1 MTPNPVTHRSDGT
14 TAIHILYKAVP
25 YDCIIDTVDYPK
37 VVGYRWNVKPDHR
50 GVWRVFT
57 TSQHLPIYRVLTGL
71 FAPDHKNHNGL
82 DNRRLN
88 LRESTRRQQACNRRK
103 RIGDYT
109 SKYKGVSYRKDSG
122 KWRAKIDNL
131 FVASTCST
139 EIEADRKSVV

>member
-1 MTPNPVTHRSDGT
+1 M
-14 TAIHILYKAVP
+14 
-25 YDCIIDTVDYPK
+25 
-37 VVGYRWNVKPDHR
+37 
-50 GVWRVFT
+50 
-57 TSQHLPIYRVLTGL
+57 

-139 EIEADRKSVV
+139 EIEAAIAYNKAAISRHGAFAVLNEIGG